1 MKPLNFDS
9 FVQETVPET
18 DRLISDFYDRK
29 LKDADGTFMKP
40 LFEDIREYC
49 LRPGK
54 RIRPVLVMAGYNGY
68 RKGRKNPESVL
79 PLAAAVE
86 MMHSFLLI
94 QDDIADRAD
103 TRRGGPAMHITCGRR
118 YSGNSFNK
126 TIGQDVAVIVAD
138 VLFSNALELVSSAP
152 LCSKVKN
159 RFMSIFAS
167 TYEKTAMGQILDI
180 IHSGCRDLSHTENI
194 PLQVC
199 TMKTAYYTVYYPL
212 LMGYAAACPGTPEET
227 QRIEKFALPLGLA
240 FQMRD
245 DVLGVFGE
253 EKETGKP
260 SDSDIKEGKYTILIR
275 ETMNLLPGKD
285 RKLFTEKF
293 LSVNKSKAD
302 VDYIRKAILESGG
315 LESTEKKQNE
325 YIDSSL
331 RSLKALSLSKTFAGV
346 LEDLAGKLRLSRS

>member
-1 MKPLNFDS
+1 MKSLNFDS
-9 FVQETVPET
+9 FVQNTAPAV

-29 LKDADGTFMKP
+29 LMDARGTFMYP
-40 LFEDIREYC
+40 VFEDIREYC

-68 RKGRKNPESVL
+68 RKGKKAPETIL

-103 TRRGGPAMHITCGRR
+103 TRRGGPAMHIICHRR
-118 YSGNSFNK
+118 YSENSFNK
-126 TIGQDVAVIVAD
+126 TIGQDVAGIVAD
-138 VLFSNALELVSSAP
+138 VLFSNALELVSSAS
-152 LCSKVKN
+152 LCSRVKN
-159 RFMSIFAS
+159 RFMTIFAG

-180 IHSGCRDLSHTENI
+180 IHSGCRDLSSTENI
-194 PLQVC
+194 PVQVS
-199 TMKTAYYTVYYPL
+199 TMKTAYYTIYYPL
-212 LMGYAAACPGTPEET
+212 LMGYAAACPVNSEEN
-227 QRIEKFALPLGLA
+227 RLIEKFSLPLGLA

-275 ETMNLLPGKD
+275 ETMNLLPEKD
-285 RKLFTEKF
+285 CRLFTEKF
-293 LSVNKSKAD
+293 LSVKKTKSD
-302 VDYIRKAILESGG
+302 VNFIRKSIMESGG
-315 LESTEKKQNE
+315 LETVRKKQNE

-331 RSLKALSLSKTFAGV
+331 KALGSLSLSKASAGV
-346 LEDLAGKLRLSRS
+346 LEDMAWKLRLS